1 MTEVRSEQAEEGS
14 IKTVDGVMLYC
25 TVYIAGVLF
34 LLILHDV
41 IVTIIGLCTRS
52 R

>member
-25 TVYIAGVLF
+25 TVSVGVLF
-34 LLILHDV
+34 FADF
-41 IVTIIGLCTRS
+41 T
-52 R
+52 